1 MLNLL
6 LNKILMDKAK
16 DDAGGG
22 GGIPVPPKSEAKP
35 QAEPPKVDNPPQE
48 AGDIEYDELGYEK
61 PKVQAESGKQ
71 KAKEDPKPE
80 EEKPLE
86 PITGYDKKPEAP
98 KEDIKPDDKKPD
110 DPKPS
115 AEDEEFKE
123 LNFETLLPE
132 EAKQLKEFAKKHK
145 LSKEV
150 AQDLI
155 DSKKAEIKA
164 INDALKKQKEETP
177 KILAQRKAE
186 RENKWYEELKAD
198 PTFGGDKFDHNI
210 KQVTKVVQEFMPN
223 TKKVLT
229 DNKMMMP
236 PYVMRDLVKL
246 AEHLY
251 SSDRL
256 NQGDPPKPPETNES
270 DDPLDFYK

>member
-1 MLNLL
+1 
-6 LNKILMDKAK
+6 MDKAK

-22 GGIPVPPKSEAKP
+22 GGIPVPPKSEAQPK
-35 QAEPPKVDNPPQE
+35 AEPPKVDNPPQE
-48 AGDIEYDELGYEK
+48 AGDTEYDELGYEK
-61 PKVQAESGKQ
+61 PKVSAEPGKE
-71 KAKEDPKPE
+71 KEPAKKEDPKPA
-80 EEKPLE
+80 EEKPVE
-86 PITGYDKKPEAP
+86 PVTGYAKKPEAP
-98 KEDIKPDDKKPD
+98 KEDAKPDDKKPD
-110 DPKPS
+110 AAKSEDPN
-115 AEDEEFKE
+115 DEYKE
-123 LNFETLLPE
+123 LNFESLLPE
-132 EAKQLKEFAKKHK
+132 EVQKLKEFAKKHK
-145 LSKEV
+145 LSPEV
-150 AQDLI
+150 AQDLVN
-155 DSKKAEIKA
+155 DKKAEIKQ

-177 KILAQRKAE
+177 KIIAQRKAE

-198 PTFGGDKFDHNI
+198 PTFGGDKFDHNV
-210 KQVTKVVQEFMPN
+210 KQVDKVVQEFMPN

-256 NQGDPPKPPETNES
+256 NQGDPPKPPEINES